1 LIIWIYM
8 RIMDVIDQV
17 GEMKCG
23 YKVFWATNI
32 FHKSIQRIGIMRVQE
47 STITNL
53 KWWMKQ
59 GVALNGHSKTRDM
72 NRSCCDSSRRQYRQW
87 ISTTQWDDGGGGQ
100 AFWWYGFVSKYAT
113 PIDPMAYHHFPYW
126 KIDCH
131 GNFVSPIGLPPQV
144 FKGGV
149 IKKGS
154 DYGGVGG
161 VPVGNDLQLGK
172 IGL

>member
-1 LIIWIYM
+1 M
-8 RIMDVIDQV
+8 RIIHVIDQV

-23 YKVFWATNI
+23 YKIFWATNI

-47 STITNL
+47 STITKL

-72 NRSCCDSSRRQYRQW
+72 TRSCGDSSRRQYRQW

-100 AFWWYGFVSKYAT
+100 AFGWYGFVSKYAT
-113 PIDPMAYHHFPYW
+113 PIDPMAYHGLSSFSLLKNRLPW
-126 KIDCH
+126 QQI
-131 GNFVSPIGLPPQV
+131 VSPIGLPPQV

-172 IGL
+172 ISL